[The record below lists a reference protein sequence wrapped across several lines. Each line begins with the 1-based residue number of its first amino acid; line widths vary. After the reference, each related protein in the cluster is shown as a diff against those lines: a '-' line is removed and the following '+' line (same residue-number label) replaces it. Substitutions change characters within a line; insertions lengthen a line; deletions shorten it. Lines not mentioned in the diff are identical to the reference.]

1 MDKINP
7 ALVALMVHQYLR
19 DNHFSQTSS
28 IFLNEAS
35 SLFTDSSTN
44 QLSKTMLGLVQILD
58 EYMCLKKQKE
68 MLHQQ
73 RVMVIQEKYRLQ
85 MFVQGL
91 QNVINTFQKP
101 LSLNVVGMSTNSAV
115 VPQWRLCNE
124 TPSAIISC
132 SNQHQSQGHLL
143 QHIHLA
149 IIHTYL
155 LLRFLRL
162 QHVMGRLLPLV
173 IESIAHNPFS
183 PLFNPIEII
192 GLVWIDARRAFER
205 FLFLLC
211 IGSAMQNT
219 FGNFSTPMISVSDK
233 KRKDT
238 EIVNG
243 PAVGK
248 KPRGRPPGRK
258 NQVQGQNTLPQSSN
272 VVNNQVVSWQSSS
285 STLPPSGICAPN
297 GSQVQ
302 GSNVAKGSFNH
313 PLFFVPNHSQILETP
328 PRTQSSHFMFDPEK
342 QMAYKESSHCNS
354 PIEADTGKASKKDDV
369 RGKLNFDASN
379 MPESLDKSLAN
390 EVSTSELDK
399 GVVISDIDF
408 SNLDWS
414 LQGTSFEDFFDPI
427 GLTDSKDNASSSRS
441 SNELQV
447 STNKNLNVQGNQV
460 HCVFFII
467 LI

>member
-91 QNVINTFQKP
+91 KNVINTFQKP

-124 TPSAIISC
+124 TPS
-132 SNQHQSQGHLL
+132 
-143 QHIHLA
+143 
-149 IIHTYL
+149 
-155 LLRFLRL
+155 
-162 QHVMGRLLPLV
+162 
-173 IESIAHNPFS
+173 
-183 PLFNPIEII
+183 
-192 GLVWIDARRAFER
+192 GLVWIDARRAFESVSSIAS
-205 FLFLLC
+205 

-219 FGNFSTPMISVSDK
+219 FGNFSTPMISASDK

-258 NQVQGQNTLPQSSN
+258 NQVQ
-272 VVNNQVVSWQSSS
+272 
-285 STLPPSGICAPN
+285 
-297 GSQVQ
+297 
-302 GSNVAKGSFNH
+302 
-313 PLFFVPNHSQILETP
+313 
-328 PRTQSSHFMFDPEK
+328 
-342 QMAYKESSHCNS
+342 ESSHCNS
-354 PIEADTGKASKKDDV
+354 PIEADTGKTSKKDDV

-427 GLTDSKDNASSSRS
+427 GLTDSKDNASSSRP
-441 SNELQV
+441 
-447 STNKNLNVQGNQV
+447 
-460 HCVFFII
+460 
-467 LI
+467 

>member
-124 TPSAIISC
+124 TPS
-132 SNQHQSQGHLL
+132 
-143 QHIHLA
+143 
-149 IIHTYL
+149 
-155 LLRFLRL
+155 
-162 QHVMGRLLPLV
+162 
-173 IESIAHNPFS
+173 
-183 PLFNPIEII
+183 
-192 GLVWIDARRAFER
+192 GLVWIDARRAFESVSSIAS
-205 FLFLLC
+205 

-219 FGNFSTPMISVSDK
+219 FGNFSTPMISASDK

-313 PLFFVPNHSQILETP
+313 PLV
-328 PRTQSSHFMFDPEK
+328 MFDPEK

-354 PIEADTGKASKKDDV
+354 PIEADTGKTSKKDDV

-447 STNKNLNVQGNQV
+447 STNKNLNVQGLDSQHV
-460 HCVFFII
+460 
-467 LI
+467 

>member
-1 MDKINP
+1 
-7 ALVALMVHQYLR
+7 
-19 DNHFSQTSS
+19 
-28 IFLNEAS
+28 
-35 SLFTDSSTN
+35 
-44 QLSKTMLGLVQILD
+44 MLGLVQILD

-73 RVMVIQEKYRLQ
+73 RVMVMQEKYRLQ

-101 LSLNVVGMSTNSAV
+101 LSLNFLGMSTNSAV

-124 TPSAIISC
+124 TPSGVS
-132 SNQHQSQGHLL
+132 
-143 QHIHLA
+143 
-149 IIHTYL
+149 
-155 LLRFLRL
+155 
-162 QHVMGRLLPLV
+162 
-173 IESIAHNPFS
+173 SIAS
-183 PLFNPIEII
+183 
-192 GLVWIDARRAFER
+192 
-205 FLFLLC
+205 

-219 FGNFSTPMISVSDK
+219 FGNFSTPMINASDK

-238 EIVNG
+238 ETVNG

-248 KPRGRPPGRK
+248 QPRGRPPGRK

-285 STLPPSGICAPN
+285 STLPPSGICAPS

-302 GSNVAKGSFNH
+302 GSNFAKGSFNH
-313 PLFFVPNHSQILETP
+313 PLFCVPNHSQILETP
-328 PRTQSSHFMFDPEK
+328 PRTQSSHCDTYVSPTNFLVASCNREASSSYCTMISTDRVMFDPVK
-342 QMAYKESSHCNS
+342 QMAYKESSHCSS
-354 PIEADTGKASKKDDV
+354 PIKADTGKASKKDDV

-399 GVVISDIDF
+399 GVVIFDIDF

-414 LQGTSFEDFFDPI
+414 LQGTSFEDFF
-427 GLTDSKDNASSSRS
+427 LT
-441 SNELQV
+441 L
-447 STNKNLNVQGNQV
+447 
-460 HCVFFII
+460 
-467 LI
+467 